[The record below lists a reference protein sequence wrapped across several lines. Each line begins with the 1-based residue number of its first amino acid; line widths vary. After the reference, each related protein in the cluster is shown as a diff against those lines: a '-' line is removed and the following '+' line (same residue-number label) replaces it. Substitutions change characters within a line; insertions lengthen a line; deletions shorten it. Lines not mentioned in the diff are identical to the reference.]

1 MDKLPSIPPFPR
13 LQHGV
18 ETVPVDDG
26 KVLLRSFTGS
36 VMLSGDFV
44 TVVLPS
50 LLPLLDGRH
59 AIEDLAA
66 EIGEAFR
73 PEIENFLALIGR
85 KGFLGKAPPD
95 GAGRDPAAALSA
107 HDRAYWSLYGAGAAE
122 AAKRLSQA
130 TVLVAGLGDVGTVV
144 ATTLA
149 ASGVGRLVLAD
160 PGGASPVPPHAPD
173 ENKAFERSRAEAVAL
188 FLRRRYATSIVTL
201 PAAVDEGTGWDEAV
215 AKASVVAV
223 LSDNMSMAGYDRTN
237 EACIKHGVRWVSARI
252 DRQRAIIGPF
262 VIPRQTAC
270 FACFEARSR
279 ANADHPEDHE
289 ALYRHWKE
297 VRGCDGTWP
306 SLLPFAGIVGNFV
319 ALDLLR
325 VLAGEH
331 LSAAAGRVI
340 HIELSTMERSVHE
353 VLKLPR
359 CPACSRLRDRN
370 PTKIWDIVP
379 AETRSAG

>member
-1 MDKLPSIPPFPR
+1 MDKLPPIPPFPR

-18 ETVPVDDG
+18 EAVPVDDG

-73 PEIENFLALIGR
+73 PEIEDFLTLIGR
-85 KGFLGKAPPD
+85 KGFLGKAPPEEAEED
-95 GAGRDPAAALSA
+95 GAALSA
-107 HDRAYWSLYGAGAAE
+107 HDGAYWSLYGTSAGQ
-122 AAKRLSQA
+122 AAKRLSQS
-130 TVLVAGLGDVGTVV
+130 TVAIAGLGDVGTVV

-160 PGGASPVPPHAPD
+160 AP
-173 ENKAFERSRAEAVAL
+173 ERSRVEAVAL
-188 FLRRRYATSIVTL
+188 FLRRRYATRIVTL
-201 PAAVDEGTGWDEAV
+201 PAAFEEGAGWEETV
-215 AKASVVAV
+215 AKASVVV
-223 LSDNMSMAGYDRTN
+223 LLSDNMSMAGYDRTN
-237 EACIKHGVRWVSARI
+237 EACIRHGVRWVSARI
-252 DRQRAIIGPF
+252 DRQRAVIGPF
-262 VIPRQTAC
+262 IIPRQTAC

-297 VRGCDGTWP
+297 VRGCQSTWP

-331 LSAAAGRVI
+331 LPAAAGRVI
-340 HIELSTMERSVHE
+340 HIELPTMERSVHE

>member
-1 MDKLPSIPPFPR
+1 MNKPLSIPSFPL

-18 ETVPVDDG
+18 EIVPVEEG

-44 TVVLPS
+44 AVVLPS

-59 AIEDLAA
+59 GIEELAA
-66 EIGEAFR
+66 EFDETLR
-73 PEIENFLALIGR
+73 PDIEDFLTLIQQ
-85 KGFLGKAPPD
+85 KGFLGMAVQPGREDDAVKLS
-95 GAGRDPAAALSA
+95 GRDG
-107 HDRAYWSLYGAGAAE
+107 AYWSLYGASASE
-122 AAKRLSQA
+122 AARRLALS
-130 TVLVAGLGDVGTVV
+130 TVVVAGLGEVGKIV
-144 ATTLA
+144 ATMLA
-149 ASGVGRLVLAD
+149 ASGVGTLVLVE
-160 PGGASPVPPHAPD
+160 GATPSVRSDGSDEAKASEAEKTGLLLRKQYACRVVTIPAP
-173 ENKAFERSRAEAVAL
+173 
-188 FLRRRYATSIVTL
+188 
-201 PAAVDEGTGWDEAV
+201 VDEAADWEETV
-215 AKASVVAV
+215 ASASVVAV
-223 LSDNMSMAGYDRTN
+223 LSDTMSMNGYDRAN
-237 EACIKHGVRWVSARI
+237 EVCIKHGVPWVSARI

-262 VIPRQTAC
+262 VIPNQTAC

-297 VRGCDGTWP
+297 LKVRRDIWP

-331 LSAAAGRVI
+331 LSAAAGRI
-340 HIELSTMERSVHE
+340 INIDLPTMERSVHE

-359 CPACSRLRDRN
+359 CPACSRLRDRR
-370 PTKIWDIVP
+370 PTKIWDIIP
-379 AETRSAG
+379 TETRSVG